1 MSIIFYLYIFYFLF
15 LSFNKPNDWI
25 YLFNGKNLDGWKIK
39 IRGHEVNDNYKN
51 TFQVNDGVLEVS
63 YDGYESFDDKFGHI
77 FYTKQEF
84 KNYHLSLE
92 YRFFGS
98 HLKGA
103 PSWSIKNS
111 GVMLHSQSPNSM
123 LLNQEFPLSVEAQFL
138 GGLKMGESRPTLN
151 MCSPGSDVDIDGLKA
166 SSHCVNSYSKTYY
179 SDQWIH
185 VEMVVYSDSIIH
197 HIIDSDTVLSYTN
210 IKVGGEFV
218 PDSLKENIGKS
229 LQKGFISLQSEGHP
243 IQFKNIKIKTL

>member
-15 LSFNKPNDWI
+15 ISFNKPNDWI

-123 LLNQEFPLSVEAQFL
+123 W
-138 GGLKMGESRPTLN
+138 R
-151 MCSPGSDVDIDGLKA
+151 
-166 SSHCVNSYSKTYY
+166 
-179 SDQWIH
+179 
-185 VEMVVYSDSIIH
+185 
-197 HIIDSDTVLSYTN
+197 
-210 IKVGGEFV
+210 
-218 PDSLKENIGKS
+218 SLR
-229 LQKGFISLQSEGHP
+229 
-243 IQFKNIKIKTL
+243 